1 MTRLHETIETPLP
14 LDEAFAFVADFANA
28 QHWDPGV
35 ATSVRIDPGPVGLG
49 ARYRLG
55 VRMRGKVAPMEYR
68 ITTYEAPRRVILTG
82 EGSNVSAVD
91 EIRFEPTAT
100 GTHIDYTA
108 DIHLQG
114 WMRLVEP
121 FAGGSF
127 EKIAKDALGGMQ
139 KTLDE
144 RAGERTESR

>member
-1 MTRLHETIETPLP
+1 M
-14 LDEAFAFVADFANA
+14 V
-28 QHWDPGV
+28 
-35 ATSVRIDPGPVGLG
+35 
-49 ARYRLG
+49 
-55 VRMRGKVAPMEYR
+55 
-68 ITTYEAPRRVILTG
+68 LTG

-100 GTHIDYTA
+100 GTQIDYTA
-108 DIHLQG
+108 DIHLGG

-139 KTLDE
+139 RALDDRAVARTLAE
-144 RAGERTESR
+144 PSRA